1 LTPENNLRKGAGMG
15 RGGAGGGGDD
25 FKDLKKFG
33 FIIKDMLNQQGVPEH
48 AHLC

>member
-1 LTPENNLRKGAGMG
+1 MGGVGAGV
-15 RGGAGGGGDD
+15 GGDD

-48 AHLC
+48 ARLR